1 MSPKK
6 NIKSSLVLILFG
18 TVFLIYTTRYPIDD
32 WESPGPAVFPLIL
45 GAVLV
50 LLALGQLAQALWALG
65 RRHREAAGGT
75 RPPSLMAFFRDNP
88 GEAKVLYLTVMLV
101 LYILLMKWIG
111 FFTVTFLLVILAS
124 RLMGLKG
131 WISPIGLS
139 LGVCIPCYY
148 LFEAWL
154 KLSFP
159 RGIFF

>member
-6 NIKSSLVLILFG
+6 NIASSLVLILFG

-50 LLALGQLAQALWALG
+50 LLAVGQLVQALWALG
-65 RRHREAAGGT
+65 RRNREAAGAPKT
-75 RPPSLMAFFRDNP
+75 ASFKSFLHENR

-101 LYILLMKWIG
+101 LYILMMKWIG
-111 FFTVTFLLVILAS
+111 FFTVTFLLVALTS
-124 RLMGLKG
+124 RLMGAKG
-131 WISPIGLS
+131 WARPIGLS